1 VDVVVNVSPIETVE
15 DALAVARLVQ
25 LAQRDHLPLVAAPR
39 NWLLAKLPDGGNA
52 LYLATCPVCLAV
64 WVAAAVVTARAVA
77 PRWWGPAAR
86 VLAAAYVGGEL
97 VARQPL

>member
-1 VDVVVNVSPIETVE
+1 MTRDPLTAVE

-39 NWLLAKLPDGGNA
+39 NWLLARLPDGNA
-52 LYLATCPVCLAV
+52 LYLATCPVCLAA
-64 WVAAAVVTARAVA
+64 WVAAAVVAARAVA
-77 PRWWGPAAR
+77 PGWWGPAAR